1 MSKYEVENKEDKKV
15 TKEMVLN
22 MFADGYDCSQI
33 VLSNV
38 SDKLG
43 ITKETALKAAA
54 AFGGG
59 MWHGETC
66 GCVVGALIALGLKY
80 GTYLPKDAEGKNKL
94 LEKKVEFE
102 QKFCDECNSCIC
114 REILGYDL
122 SVPEEMKIIQ
132 EKKLLETKCPE
143 VVCSACEILEKML

>member
-1 MSKYEVENKEDKKV
+1 MNKCALENKQEKI
-15 TKEMVLN
+15 TKEKVLN

-43 ITKETALKAAA
+43 ITKESALKAAA

-59 MWHGETC
+59 MWRGETC

-80 GTYLPKDAEGKNKL
+80 GTIVPKDNEGKNNL
-94 LEKKVEFE
+94 LQKKAEFE
-102 QKFCDECNSCIC
+102 QKFCDKCNSCIC

-122 SVPEEMKIIQ
+122 SVPEEMKTIQ

-143 VVCSACEILEKML
+143 IVCSACEILEKML

>member
-1 MSKYEVENKEDKKV
+1 MNKCTLENKQEKI

-38 SDKLG
+38 SDKLE
-43 ITKETALKAAA
+43 ISKDEALKIAS

-66 GCVVGALIALGLKY
+66 GCVVGALMALGLKY
-80 GTYLPKDAEGKNKL
+80 GTYTPKDVNGKNRLLKL
-94 LEKKVEFE
+94 KSEFE
-102 QKFCDECNSCIC
+102 QKFCDKCNSCIC